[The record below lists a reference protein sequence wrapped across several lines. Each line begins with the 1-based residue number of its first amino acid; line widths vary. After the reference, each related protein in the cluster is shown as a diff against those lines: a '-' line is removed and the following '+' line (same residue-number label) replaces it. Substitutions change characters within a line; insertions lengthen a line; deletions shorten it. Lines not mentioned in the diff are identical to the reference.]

1 MIGELYKNDYMWNFL
16 DSTRKGRSHVKQGT
30 PCQDKT
36 YCQSYDDA
44 YVITL
49 ADGAGSARLSHYG
62 AKCVTKCI
70 ADELGSNFESYW
82 DETEARIA
90 KERLFQGITESLQQI
105 AGQYDCQLKDLA
117 STLLAVA
124 VKDERYI
131 ILHLGDGVIGYCK
144 EGVLKVASAPNN
156 GEFANTTVFTT
167 SSDACSQMK
176 VFRGA
181 LNGIDGFVLMSD
193 GPEACLY
200 DKKNNE
206 LASGL
211 LQILEDASGDE
222 LNEVAEG
229 IENAMDTVISKHT
242 MDDCSLAFMVK
253 RQEKPKVEEDSS
265 ISVVHEDTEETD
277 IITQNIESAEKT
289 ECAEETECAEKNKSK
304 RQLYLIIVFFV
315 VLLLLIIIAFV

>member
-1 MIGELYKNDYMWNFL
+1 MWNLL
-16 DSTRKGRSHVKQGT
+16 DSTIQGRSHVKQGT

-36 YCQSYDDA
+36 YCQSYDDT

-62 AKCVTKCI
+62 AECVTKCI
-70 ADELGSNFESYW
+70 ADELGSHFESYW

-90 KERLFQGITESLQQI
+90 KERLFHEISESLQQI
-105 AGQYDCQLKDLA
+105 AEQQDCQLKDLA

-176 VFRGA
+176 VFRGP
-181 LNGIDGFVLMSD
+181 LNGINGFVLMSD

-206 LASGL
+206 LANGL
-211 LQILEDASGDE
+211 LQILEDASGED
-222 LNEVAEG
+222 LKEVTEG
-229 IENAMDTVISKHT
+229 IEEAMDTVITKHT
-242 MDDCSLAFMVK
+242 LDDCSLAFMVK
-253 RQEKPKVEEDSS
+253 RQEKPEPEETSS
-265 ISVVHEDTEETD
+265 IYTDDKDTDETD
-277 IITQNIESAEKT
+277 TITQNTEVTDKAEDT
-289 ECAEETECAEKNKSK
+289 VETEGTDEKENSK
-304 RQLYLIIVFFV
+304 YRRYLTVIVIA

>member
-1 MIGELYKNDYMWNFL
+1 MWNL
-16 DSTRKGRSHVKQGT
+16 LESTRQGRSHVKQGT

-36 YCQSYDDA
+36 YCRSYDDT

-49 ADGAGSARLSHYG
+49 ADGAGSARFSHHG
-62 AKCVTKCI
+62 AECPTKRI
-70 ADELGSNFESYW
+70 ADELGLNFESYW

-90 KERLFQGITESLQQI
+90 KERLFKEISESLQQI
-105 AGQYDCQLKDLA
+105 AGQYDCQLKDMA
-117 STLLAVA
+117 STMLAVA

-176 VFRGA
+176 VFRGL
-181 LNGIDGFVLMSD
+181 LNGINGFVLMSD

-206 LASGL
+206 LANGL
-211 LQILEDASGDE
+211 LQILEDASGED
-222 LNEVAEG
+222 LKEVSEG
-229 IENAMDTVISKHT
+229 IEEAMDTVITKHT
-242 MDDCSLAFMVK
+242 LDDCSLAFMVK
-253 RQEKPKVEEDSS
+253 RLEKPELEETFSNYTDD
-265 ISVVHEDTEETD
+265 EDIEETDTITQSTENTEETGGTD
-277 IITQNIESAEKT
+277 
-289 ECAEETECAEKNKSK
+289 
-304 RQLYLIIVFFV
+304 
-315 VLLLLIIIAFV
+315 

>member
-1 MIGELYKNDYMWNFL
+1 MWNL
-16 DSTRKGRSHVKQGT
+16 LESTRQGRSHVKQGT

-36 YCQSYDDA
+36 YCQSYDDT

-62 AKCVTKCI
+62 AECVTKCI
-70 ADELGSNFESYW
+70 ADELGLNFESYW

-90 KERLFQGITESLQQI
+90 KERLFKEISESLQQI
-105 AGQYDCQLKDLA
+105 AGQYDCQLKDMA

-124 VKDERYI
+124 VKDEKYI

-156 GEFANTTVFTT
+156 GEFANTTVITT

-176 VFRGA
+176 VFRGL
-181 LNGIDGFVLMSD
+181 LNGINGFVLMSD

-206 LASGL
+206 LANGL
-211 LQILEDASGDE
+211 L
-222 LNEVAEG
+222 
-229 IENAMDTVISKHT
+229 
-242 MDDCSLAFMVK
+242 
-253 RQEKPKVEEDSS
+253 
-265 ISVVHEDTEETD
+265 
-277 IITQNIESAEKT
+277 
-289 ECAEETECAEKNKSK
+289 
-304 RQLYLIIVFFV
+304 
-315 VLLLLIIIAFV
+315 

>member
-1 MIGELYKNDYMWNFL
+1 MWNL
-16 DSTRKGRSHVKQGT
+16 LESTRQGRSHVKQGT

-36 YCQSYDDA
+36 YCRSYDDT

-62 AKCVTKCI
+62 AECVTKCI
-70 ADELGSNFESYW
+70 ADELGLNFESYW

-90 KERLFQGITESLQQI
+90 KERLFKEISESLQEI
-105 AGQYDCQLKDLA
+105 AGQYDCQLKDMA

-176 VFRGA
+176 VFRGL
-181 LNGIDGFVLMSD
+181 LNGINGFVLMSD

-206 LASGL
+206 LANGL
-211 LQILEDASGDE
+211 LQIFEDASGED
-222 LNEVAEG
+222 LKEVSEG
-229 IENAMDTVISKHT
+229 IEEAMDTVITKHT
-242 MDDCSLAFMVK
+242 LDVAWRLW
-253 RQEKPKVEEDSS
+253 
-265 ISVVHEDTEETD
+265 
-277 IITQNIESAEKT
+277 
-289 ECAEETECAEKNKSK
+289 
-304 RQLYLIIVFFV
+304 
-315 VLLLLIIIAFV
+315 

>member
-1 MIGELYKNDYMWNFL
+1 MWNL
-16 DSTRKGRSHVKQGT
+16 LESTRQGRSHVKQGT

-36 YCQSYDDA
+36 YCRSYDDT

-62 AKCVTKCI
+62 AECVTKCI
-70 ADELGSNFESYW
+70 ADELGLNFESYW

-90 KERLFQGITESLQQI
+90 KERLFKEISESLQEI
-105 AGQYDCQLKDLA
+105 AGQYDCQLKDMA

-176 VFRGA
+176 VFRGL
-181 LNGIDGFVLMSD
+181 LNGSNGFVLMSD
-193 GPEACLY
+193 GPE
-200 DKKNNE
+200 
-206 LASGL
+206 
-211 LQILEDASGDE
+211 
-222 LNEVAEG
+222 
-229 IENAMDTVISKHT
+229 
-242 MDDCSLAFMVK
+242 
-253 RQEKPKVEEDSS
+253 
-265 ISVVHEDTEETD
+265 
-277 IITQNIESAEKT
+277 ES
-289 ECAEETECAEKNKSK
+289 
-304 RQLYLIIVFFV
+304 
-315 VLLLLIIIAFV
+315 

>member
-1 MIGELYKNDYMWNFL
+1 MWNLL
-16 DSTRKGRSHVKQGT
+16 DSTRQGRSHVKQGT

-36 YCQSYDDA
+36 YCQSYDDT

-62 AKCVTKCI
+62 AECVTKCI
-70 ADELGSNFESYW
+70 ADELGSHFESYW

-90 KERLFQGITESLQQI
+90 KERLFHEISESLQQI
-105 AGQYDCQLKDLA
+105 AEQQDCQLKDLA

-176 VFRGA
+176 VFRGP
-181 LNGIDGFVLMSD
+181 LNGINGFVLMSD

-206 LASGL
+206 LANGL
-211 LQILEDASGDE
+211 LQILEDASGED
-222 LNEVAEG
+222 LKEVTEG
-229 IENAMDTVISKHT
+229 IEEAMDTVITKHT
-242 MDDCSLAFMVK
+242 LDDCSLAFMVK
-253 RQEKPKVEEDSS
+253 RQEKPEPEETSS
-265 ISVVHEDTEETD
+265 IYTDDKDTDETD
-277 IITQNIESAEKT
+277 TITQNTEVTDKAEDT
-289 ECAEETECAEKNKSK
+289 VETEGTDEKEDSK
-304 RQLYLIIVFFV
+304 YRRYLTVIVIA

>member
-1 MIGELYKNDYMWNFL
+1 MWNLL
-16 DSTRKGRSHVKQGT
+16 DSTRQGRSHVKQGT

-36 YCQSYDDA
+36 YCQSNDDT

-62 AKCVTKCI
+62 AECVTKCI
-70 ADELGSNFESYW
+70 ADELGSHFESYW

-90 KERLFQGITESLQQI
+90 KERLFHEISESLQQI
-105 AGQYDCQLKDLA
+105 AEQQDCQLKDLA

-176 VFRGA
+176 VFRGP
-181 LNGIDGFVLMSD
+181 LNGINGFVLMSD

-206 LASGL
+206 LANGL
-211 LQILEDASGDE
+211 LQILEDASGED
-222 LNEVAEG
+222 LKEVTEG
-229 IENAMDTVISKHT
+229 IEEAMDTVITKHT
-242 MDDCSLAFMVK
+242 LDDCSLAFMVK
-253 RQEKPKVEEDSS
+253 RQEKPEPEETSS
-265 ISVVHEDTEETD
+265 IYTDDKDTDETD
-277 IITQNIESAEKT
+277 TITQNTEVTDKAEDT
-289 ECAEETECAEKNKSK
+289 VETEGTDEKEDSK
-304 RQLYLIIVFFV
+304 YRRYLTVIVIA

>member
-1 MIGELYKNDYMWNFL
+1 MWNL
-16 DSTRKGRSHVKQGT
+16 LESTRQGRSHVKQGT

-36 YCQSYDDA
+36 YCRSYDDT

-62 AKCVTKCI
+62 AECVTKCI
-70 ADELGSNFESYW
+70 ADELGLNFESYW

-90 KERLFQGITESLQQI
+90 KERLFKEISESLQEI
-105 AGQYDCQLKDLA
+105 AGQYDCQLKDMA

-176 VFRGA
+176 VFRGL
-181 LNGIDGFVLMSD
+181 LNGINGFVLMSD

-206 LASGL
+206 LANGL
-211 LQILEDASGDE
+211 LQILEDASGED
-222 LNEVAEG
+222 LKEVSEG
-229 IENAMDTVISKHT
+229 IEEAMDTVITKHT
-242 MDDCSLAFMVK
+242 LDDCSLAFMVK
-253 RQEKPKVEEDSS
+253 RLEKPELEETFSNYTDD
-265 ISVVHEDTEETD
+265 EDIEETDTITQSTENTEETGGTD
-277 IITQNIESAEKT
+277 EK
-289 ECAEETECAEKNKSK
+289 KDSKS
-304 RQLYLIIVFFV
+304 RRYLAVIVFV
-315 VLLLLIIIAFV
+315 VLLLLLIKAFV

>member
-1 MIGELYKNDYMWNFL
+1 MWNLL
-16 DSTRKGRSHVKQGT
+16 DSTIQGRSHVKQGT

-36 YCQSYDDA
+36 YCQSYDDT

-62 AKCVTKCI
+62 AECVTKCI
-70 ADELGSNFESYW
+70 ADELGSHFESYW

-90 KERLFQGITESLQQI
+90 KERLFHEISESLQQI
-105 AGQYDCQLKDLA
+105 AEQQDCQLKDLA

-176 VFRGA
+176 VFRGP
-181 LNGIDGFVLMSD
+181 LNGINGFVLMSD

-206 LASGL
+206 LANGL
-211 LQILEDASGDE
+211 LQILEDASGED
-222 LNEVAEG
+222 LKEVTEG
-229 IENAMDTVISKHT
+229 IEEAMDTVITKHT
-242 MDDCSLAFMVK
+242 LDDCSLAFMVK
-253 RQEKPKVEEDSS
+253 RQEKPEPEETSS
-265 ISVVHEDTEETD
+265 IYTDDKDTDETD
-277 IITQNIESAEKT
+277 TITQNTEVTDKAEDT
-289 ECAEETECAEKNKSK
+289 VETEGTDEKEDSK
-304 RQLYLIIVFFV
+304 YRRYLTVIVIA

>member
-1 MIGELYKNDYMWNFL
+1 MWNL
-16 DSTRKGRSHVKQGT
+16 LESTRQGRSHVKQGT

-36 YCQSYDDA
+36 YCQSYDDV

-62 AKCVTKCI
+62 AECVTKCI
-70 ADELGSNFESYW
+70 ADELGLNFESYW

-90 KERLFQGITESLQQI
+90 KERLFKEISESLQQI
-105 AGQYDCQLKDLA
+105 AGQYDCQLKDMA

-124 VKDERYI
+124 VKDEKYI

-176 VFRGA
+176 VFRGL
-181 LNGIDGFVLMSD
+181 LNGINGFVLMSD

-206 LASGL
+206 LANGL
-211 LQILEDASGDE
+211 LQILEDASGED
-222 LNEVAEG
+222 LKEVSEG
-229 IENAMDTVISKHT
+229 IEEAMDTVITKHT
-242 MDDCSLAFMVK
+242 LDDCSLAFMVK
-253 RQEKPKVEEDSS
+253 RLEKPELEETFSNYTDD
-265 ISVVHEDTEETD
+265 EDIEETDTITQSTENTEETGGTD
-277 IITQNIESAEKT
+277 EK
-289 ECAEETECAEKNKSK
+289 KDSK
-304 RQLYLIIVFFV
+304 CRRYLVVIVFL
-315 VLLLLIIIAFV
+315 VLLLLLIKAFV

>member
-1 MIGELYKNDYMWNFL
+1 MWNL
-16 DSTRKGRSHVKQGT
+16 LESTRQGRSHVKQGT

-36 YCQSYDDA
+36 YCRSYDDT

-62 AKCVTKCI
+62 AECVTKCI
-70 ADELGSNFESYW
+70 ADELGLNFESYW

-90 KERLFQGITESLQQI
+90 KERLFKEISESLQQI
-105 AGQYDCQLKDLA
+105 AGQYDCQLKDMA

-176 VFRGA
+176 VFRGL
-181 LNGIDGFVLMSD
+181 LNGINGFVLMSD

-206 LASGL
+206 LANGL
-211 LQILEDASGDE
+211 LQILEDASGED
-222 LNEVAEG
+222 LKEVSEG
-229 IENAMDTVISKHT
+229 IEEAMDIVITKHT
-242 MDDCSLAFMVK
+242 LDDCSLAFMVK
-253 RQEKPKVEEDSS
+253 RLEKPELEETFSNYTDD
-265 ISVVHEDTEETD
+265 EDIEETDTITQSTENTEETGGTD
-277 IITQNIESAEKT
+277 EK
-289 ECAEETECAEKNKSK
+289 KDSK
-304 RQLYLIIVFFV
+304 CRRYLVVIVFV
-315 VLLLLIIIAFV
+315 VLLLLLIKAFV

>member
-1 MIGELYKNDYMWNFL
+1 MIMWNLL
-16 DSTRKGRSHVKQGT
+16 DSTRQGRSHVKQGT

-62 AKCVTKCI
+62 AECVTKCI
-70 ADELGSNFESYW
+70 ADELGLHFESYW

-90 KERLFQGITESLQQI
+90 KERLFLEISESLQQI
-105 AGQYDCQLKDLA
+105 VEQHDCQLKDLA

-131 ILHLGDGVIGYCK
+131 ILHLGDGVVGYSK

-167 SSDACSQMK
+167 SSNACSQMK
-176 VFRGA
+176 VFRGQ
-181 LNGIDGFVLMSD
+181 LNGITGFLLMSD

-200 DKKNNE
+200 DKKNNA
-206 LASGL
+206 LANGL
-211 LQILEDASGDE
+211 LQIFKDASGEDLE
-222 LNEVAEG
+222 EVAKG
-229 IENAMDTVISKHT
+229 IDDAMDTVITKHT
-242 MDDCSLAFMVK
+242 LDDCSLAFMAK
-253 RQEKPKVEEDSS
+253 RQEKLEPERPSS
-265 ISVVHEDTEETD
+265 IHVDDEDIEETGT
-277 IITQNIESAEKT
+277 ITQNTETPEFIEGEKMS
-289 ECAEETECAEKNKSK
+289 ECK
-304 RQLYLIIVFFV
+304 RYLAVIFFV

>member
-1 MIGELYKNDYMWNFL
+1 MWNLL
-16 DSTRKGRSHVKQGT
+16 DSTRQGRSHVKQGT

-62 AKCVTKCI
+62 AECVTKCI
-70 ADELGSNFESYW
+70 ADELGLHFESYW

-90 KERLFQGITESLQQI
+90 KERLFLEISESLQQI
-105 AGQYDCQLKDLA
+105 VEQHDCQLKDLA

-131 ILHLGDGVIGYCK
+131 ILHLGDGVVGYSK

-167 SSDACSQMK
+167 SSNACSQMK
-176 VFRGA
+176 VFRGQ
-181 LNGIDGFVLMSD
+181 LNGITGFLLMSD

-200 DKKNNE
+200 DKKNNA
-206 LASGL
+206 LANGL
-211 LQILEDASGDE
+211 LQIFKDASGEDLE
-222 LNEVAEG
+222 EVAKG
-229 IENAMDTVISKHT
+229 IDDAMDTVITKHT
-242 MDDCSLAFMVK
+242 LDDCSLAFMAK
-253 RQEKPKVEEDSS
+253 RQEKLEPERPSS
-265 ISVVHEDTEETD
+265 IHVDDEDIEETGT
-277 IITQNIESAEKT
+277 ITQNTETPEFIEGEKMS
-289 ECAEETECAEKNKSK
+289 ECK
-304 RQLYLIIVFFV
+304 RYLAVIFFV

>member
-1 MIGELYKNDYMWNFL
+1 MWNLL
-16 DSTRKGRSHVKQGT
+16 DSTRQGRSHVKQGT

-36 YCQSYDDA
+36 YCQSYDDT

-62 AKCVTKCI
+62 AECVTKCI
-70 ADELGSNFESYW
+70 ADELGSHFESYW

-90 KERLFQGITESLQQI
+90 KERLFHEISESLQQI
-105 AGQYDCQLKDLA
+105 AEQHDCQLKDLA

-176 VFRGA
+176 VFRGP
-181 LNGIDGFVLMSD
+181 LNGINGFVLMSD

-206 LASGL
+206 LANGL
-211 LQILEDASGDE
+211 LQILEDASGED
-222 LNEVAEG
+222 LKEVTEG
-229 IENAMDTVISKHT
+229 IEEAMDAVITKHT
-242 MDDCSLAFMVK
+242 LDDCSLAFMVK
-253 RQEKPKVEEDSS
+253 RQEKPEPEETSS
-265 ISVVHEDTEETD
+265 IYTDDKDTDETD
-277 IITQNIESAEKT
+277 TITQNTEVTDKAEDT
-289 ECAEETECAEKNKSK
+289 VETEGTDEKEDSK
-304 RQLYLIIVFFV
+304 YRRYLTVIVIA

>member
-1 MIGELYKNDYMWNFL
+1 MWNLL
-16 DSTRKGRSHVKQGT
+16 DSTRQGRSHVKQET

-36 YCQSYDDA
+36 YCQNYDDV

-62 AKCVTKCI
+62 AECVTKCI
-70 ADELGSNFESYW
+70 ADELGLNFESYW

-90 KERLFQGITESLQQI
+90 KERLFKEISESLQQI
-105 AGQYDCQLKDLA
+105 AGQYDCQLKDMA
-117 STLLAVA
+117 STMLAVA

-156 GEFANTTVFTT
+156 GEFDNTKVFTT

-176 VFRGA
+176 VFRGL
-181 LNGIDGFVLMSD
+181 LNGINGFVLMSD

-206 LASGL
+206 LANGL
-211 LQILEDASGDE
+211 LQILEDASGED
-222 LNEVAEG
+222 LKEVSEG
-229 IENAMDTVISKHT
+229 IEEAMDTVITKHT
-242 MDDCSLAFMVK
+242 LDDCSLAFMVK
-253 RQEKPKVEEDSS
+253 RLEKPELEETFSNYTDD
-265 ISVVHEDTEETD
+265 EDIEETDTITQSTENTEETGGTD
-277 IITQNIESAEKT
+277 EK
-289 ECAEETECAEKNKSK
+289 KDSK
-304 RQLYLIIVFFV
+304 CRRYLVVIVFV
-315 VLLLLIIIAFV
+315 VLLLLLIIAFV

>member
-1 MIGELYKNDYMWNFL
+1 MWNLL
-16 DSTRKGRSHVKQGT
+16 DSTRQGRSHVKQGT

-36 YCQSYDDA
+36 YCQSYDDT

-62 AKCVTKCI
+62 AECVTKCI
-70 ADELGSNFESYW
+70 ADELGSHFESYW
-82 DETEARIA
+82 DEIEARIA
-90 KERLFQGITESLQQI
+90 KERLFHEISESLQQI
-105 AGQYDCQLKDLA
+105 AEQQDCQLKDLA

-176 VFRGA
+176 VFRGP
-181 LNGIDGFVLMSD
+181 LNGINGFVLMSD

-206 LASGL
+206 LANGL
-211 LQILEDASGDE
+211 LQILEDASGED
-222 LNEVAEG
+222 LKEVTEG
-229 IENAMDTVISKHT
+229 IEEAMDTVITKHT
-242 MDDCSLAFMVK
+242 LDDCSLAFMVK
-253 RQEKPKVEEDSS
+253 RQEKPEPEETSS
-265 ISVVHEDTEETD
+265 IYTDDKDTDETD
-277 IITQNIESAEKT
+277 TITQNTEVTDKAEDT
-289 ECAEETECAEKNKSK
+289 VETEGTDEKEDSK
-304 RQLYLIIVFFV
+304 YRRYLTVIVIA

>member
-1 MIGELYKNDYMWNFL
+1 MWNLL
-16 DSTRKGRSHVKQGT
+16 DSTRQGRSHVKQGT

-36 YCQSYDDA
+36 YCQSYDDT

-62 AKCVTKCI
+62 AECVTKCI
-70 ADELGSNFESYW
+70 ADELGSHFESYW

-90 KERLFQGITESLQQI
+90 KERLFHEISESLQQI
-105 AGQYDCQLKDLA
+105 AEQQDCQLKDLA

-176 VFRGA
+176 VFRGP
-181 LNGIDGFVLMSD
+181 LNGINGFVLMSD
-193 GPEACLY
+193 GPEACL
-200 DKKNNE
+200 
-206 LASGL
+206 
-211 LQILEDASGDE
+211 
-222 LNEVAEG
+222 
-229 IENAMDTVISKHT
+229 
-242 MDDCSLAFMVK
+242 
-253 RQEKPKVEEDSS
+253 
-265 ISVVHEDTEETD
+265 
-277 IITQNIESAEKT
+277 
-289 ECAEETECAEKNKSK
+289 
-304 RQLYLIIVFFV
+304 
-315 VLLLLIIIAFV
+315 

>member
-1 MIGELYKNDYMWNFL
+1 MWNLL
-16 DSTRKGRSHVKQGT
+16 DSTRQGRSHVKQGT

-36 YCQSYDDA
+36 YCQSYDDV

-70 ADELGSNFESYW
+70 ADELGWNFESYW

-90 KERLFQGITESLQQI
+90 KERLFKEISESLQQI
-105 AGQYDCQLKDLA
+105 AGQYDCQLKDMA

-131 ILHLGDGVIGYCK
+131 ILHLGDGVIGYSK
-144 EGVLKVASAPNN
+144 EGLLKVASAPNN

-176 VFRGA
+176 VFRGL
-181 LNGIDGFVLMSD
+181 LNGINGFVLMSD

-206 LASGL
+206 LANGL
-211 LQILEDASGDE
+211 LQILEDASGED
-222 LNEVAEG
+222 LKEVSEG
-229 IENAMDTVISKHT
+229 IEEAMDTVITKHT
-242 MDDCSLAFMVK
+242 LDDCSLAFMVK
-253 RQEKPKVEEDSS
+253 RLEKPELEETFSNYTDD
-265 ISVVHEDTEETD
+265 EDIEETDTITQSTENTEETGGTD
-277 IITQNIESAEKT
+277 EK
-289 ECAEETECAEKNKSK
+289 KDSK
-304 RQLYLIIVFFV
+304 CRRYLVVIVFV
-315 VLLLLIIIAFV
+315 VLLLLLIIAFV

>member
-1 MIGELYKNDYMWNFL
+1 MWNL
-16 DSTRKGRSHVKQGT
+16 LESTRQGRSHVKQGT

-36 YCQSYDDA
+36 CCRSQDDT

-62 AKCVTKCI
+62 AECVTKCI
-70 ADELGSNFESYW
+70 ADELGLNFESYW

-90 KERLFQGITESLQQI
+90 KERLFKEISESLQQI
-105 AGQYDCQLKDLA
+105 AGQYDCQLKDMA
-117 STLLAVA
+117 STMLAVA

-144 EGVLKVASAPNN
+144 EGVIKVASAPNN

-176 VFRGA
+176 VFRGL
-181 LNGIDGFVLMSD
+181 LNGINGFVLMSD

-206 LASGL
+206 LANGL
-211 LQILEDASGDE
+211 LQILEDASGED
-222 LNEVAEG
+222 LKEVSEG
-229 IENAMDTVISKHT
+229 IEEAMDTVITKHT
-242 MDDCSLAFMVK
+242 LDDCSLAFMVK
-253 RQEKPKVEEDSS
+253 RLEKPELEETFSNYTDD
-265 ISVVHEDTEETD
+265 EDIEETDTITQSTENTEETGGTD
-277 IITQNIESAEKT
+277 EK
-289 ECAEETECAEKNKSK
+289 KDSK
-304 RQLYLIIVFFV
+304 CRRYLVVIVFV
-315 VLLLLIIIAFV
+315 VLLLLLIKAFV

>member
-1 MIGELYKNDYMWNFL
+1 MWNLL
-16 DSTRKGRSHVKQGT
+16 DSTRQGRSHVKQGT

-36 YCQSYDDA
+36 YCQSYDDV

-62 AKCVTKCI
+62 AECVTKCI
-70 ADELGSNFESYW
+70 ADELGWNFESYR

-90 KERLFQGITESLQQI
+90 KERLFQEISGSLQQI
-105 AGQYDCQLKDLA
+105 AELHDCQLKDLA

-144 EGVLKVASAPNN
+144 DGVLKVASAPNN

-181 LNGIDGFVLMSD
+181 LNGINGFVLMSD

-206 LASGL
+206 LANGL
-211 LQILEDASGDE
+211 LQILEDASGED
-222 LNEVAEG
+222 LKEVTEG
-229 IENAMDTVISKHT
+229 IEDAMDTVITKHT
-242 MDDCSLAFMVK
+242 LDDCSLAFMVK
-253 RQEKPKVEEDSS
+253 R
-265 ISVVHEDTEETD
+265 
-277 IITQNIESAEKT
+277 
-289 ECAEETECAEKNKSK
+289 
-304 RQLYLIIVFFV
+304 
-315 VLLLLIIIAFV
+315 

>member
-1 MIGELYKNDYMWNFL
+1 MWNL
-16 DSTRKGRSHVKQGT
+16 LESTRQGRSHVKQGT

-36 YCQSYDDA
+36 YCRSYDDT

-62 AKCVTKCI
+62 AECVTKCI
-70 ADELGSNFESYW
+70 ADELGLNFESYW

-90 KERLFQGITESLQQI
+90 KERLFKEISESLQQI
-105 AGQYDCQLKDLA
+105 AGQYDCQSKDMA

-124 VKDERYI
+124 VKDEKYI

-176 VFRGA
+176 VFRG
-181 LNGIDGFVLMSD
+181 LLYGINGFVLMSD

-206 LASGL
+206 LANGL
-211 LQILEDASGDE
+211 LQILEDASGED
-222 LNEVAEG
+222 LKEVSEG
-229 IENAMDTVISKHT
+229 IEEAMDTVITKHT
-242 MDDCSLAFMVK
+242 LDDCSLAFMVK
-253 RQEKPKVEEDSS
+253 RLEKPELEETFSNYTDD
-265 ISVVHEDTEETD
+265 EDIEETDTITQSTENTEETGGTD
-277 IITQNIESAEKT
+277 EK
-289 ECAEETECAEKNKSK
+289 KDSK
-304 RQLYLIIVFFV
+304 CRRYLVVIVFV
-315 VLLLLIIIAFV
+315 VLLLLLIKAFV

>member
-1 MIGELYKNDYMWNFL
+1 MWNL
-16 DSTRKGRSHVKQGT
+16 LESTRQGRSHVKQGT

-36 YCQSYDDA
+36 YCRSYDDT

-70 ADELGSNFESYW
+70 ADELGLNFESYW

-90 KERLFQGITESLQQI
+90 KERLFKEISESLQQI
-105 AGQYDCQLKDLA
+105 AGQYDCQLKDMA
-117 STLLAVA
+117 STMLAVA

-176 VFRGA
+176 VFRGL
-181 LNGIDGFVLMSD
+181 LNGINGFVLMSD

-206 LASGL
+206 LANGL
-211 LQILEDASGDE
+211 LQILEDASSED
-222 LNEVAEG
+222 LKEVSEG
-229 IENAMDTVISKHT
+229 IEEAMDTVITKHT
-242 MDDCSLAFMVK
+242 LDDCSLAFMVK
-253 RQEKPKVEEDSS
+253 RLEKPELEETFSNYTDD
-265 ISVVHEDTEETD
+265 EDIEETDTITQSTENTEETGGTD
-277 IITQNIESAEKT
+277 EK
-289 ECAEETECAEKNKSK
+289 KDSK
-304 RQLYLIIVFFV
+304 CRRYLVVIVFV
-315 VLLLLIIIAFV
+315 VLLLLLIKAFV